1 MLPCVPFLK
10 GNIRCE
16 RFDREFLSQNQNQK
30 HCMKKKSERGGRV
43 WVGDCCCCTYAKGLK
58 VVIQNQLL
66 PTSGTVIVRTR
77 ATLAR
82 LMQVQKVS
90 NAAWPRLGTIMP
102 SNLHSRSKEKLSISI
117 DVMLVHNSSLISKQT
132 TTNLTIYLS

>member
-1 MLPCVPFLK
+1 M
-10 GNIRCE
+10 
-16 RFDREFLSQNQNQK
+16 
-30 HCMKKKSERGGRV
+30 
-43 WVGDCCCCTYAKGLK
+43 WVGDCYCCTYAKGLK

-102 SNLHSRSKEKLSISI
+102 SNLHSRSTEKLSISI

-132 TTNLTIYLS
+132 TTNLNIYLS

>member
-1 MLPCVPFLK
+1 MNQSNLQ
-10 GNIRCE
+10 
-16 RFDREFLSQNQNQK
+16 FDIEFGIEE
-30 HCMKKKSERGGRV
+30 CT
-43 WVGDCCCCTYAKGLK
+43 WTYANGLK

-66 PTSGTVIVRTR
+66 PKSGTVIVRTR

-102 SNLHSRSKEKLSISI
+102 SNLHSRIKTQHRNEA
-117 DVMLVHNSSLISKQT
+117 
-132 TTNLTIYLS
+132 